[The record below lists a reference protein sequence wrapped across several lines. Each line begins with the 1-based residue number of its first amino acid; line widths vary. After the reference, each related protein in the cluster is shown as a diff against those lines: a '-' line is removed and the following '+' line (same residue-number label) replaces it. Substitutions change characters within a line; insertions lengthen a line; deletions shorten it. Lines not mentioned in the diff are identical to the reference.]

1 MYQLVCCT
9 CSKVSPVK
17 CAENNNY
24 SETRPAPS
32 RIKRTTSRAEGLIR
46 FQITP
51 DYSWWCCCCCGR
63 VFLDLVV
70 WLDLVDQKRLLTRK
84 TPQHV
89 WSETFIAQWHFLQ
102 KNAPART
109 LSWQGKITTAHVDI
123 CTVYQ
128 KKTRVPVSP
137 VSVTP
142 AASK

>member
-1 MYQLVCCT
+1 MYKAKLGKFYLQWRRRYRVYRYWGIFFSTLYMYQLVCCT

-70 WLDLVDQKRLLTRK
+70 
-84 TPQHV
+84 
-89 WSETFIAQWHFLQ
+89 
-102 KNAPART
+102 
-109 LSWQGKITTAHVDI
+109 
-123 CTVYQ
+123 
-128 KKTRVPVSP
+128 
-137 VSVTP
+137 
-142 AASK
+142 